1 MIIHDT
7 SWINPQ
13 QKTENSQLK
22 AENSKTLM
30 HNIKSFASVLFLASV
45 LASCTDSP
53 NEPATIDS
61 KGKPEM
67 KFSLTHPSQTRATDT
82 SFEQGDAVGLYVAE
96 ESASFEIAGNAVNNE
111 RLVFS
116 GSDWRSDRKL
126 YWDQGSYNVYAYYP
140 RLDHV
145 SSVSDLPLQVS
156 TDQTAGGYEA
166 SDFLH
171 ASALGVKA
179 SQNPVSLTFRH
190 IMSKLTVRL
199 IKGEDYEGEIPSDAV
214 VYVHNTVTDATVDLA
229 AGVATRDPR
238 GQRHTVTARRNGQAN
253 YSAIVVPQRLDN
265 RVPLIEVVANGVSF
279 LYESKF
285 QFKPGMHH
293 IVSLVMDKNPEQVKI
308 EVGGEIT
315 DWNQ

>member
-1 MIIHDT
+1 M
-7 SWINPQ
+7 
-13 QKTENSQLK
+13 K
-22 AENSKTLM
+22 

-45 LASCTDSP
+45 LASCTESKD
-53 NEPATIDS
+53 EPTTIDS
-61 KGKPEM
+61 TGKTEM
-67 KFSLTHPSQTRATDT
+67 KFTLTHPSQTRATDT
-82 SFEQGDAVGLYVAE
+82 SFENGDAVGLYVAE
-96 ESASFEIAGNAVNNE
+96 EATSLEIAGNTVNNE
-111 RLVFS
+111 RLTFS
-116 GSDWRSDRKL
+116 GSSWASDRKL
-126 YWDQGSYNVYAYYP
+126 YWDNGNYNVYAYYP

-145 SSVSDLPLQVS
+145 TSISDLPVQIS
-156 TDQTAGGYEA
+156 TDQTAAGYEA

-171 ASALGVKA
+171 ASALGVAA
-179 SQNPVSLTFRH
+179 SANPVSLKFRH

-199 IKGEDYEGEIPSDAV
+199 IKGEDYEGEIPADAV
-214 VYVHNTVTDATVDLA
+214 VYVHNTVTDATVDVA

-238 GQRHTVTARRNGQAN
+238 GTRRTVTARRNGQGN
-253 YSAIVVPQRLDN
+253 YSVIVVPQRLDN

-308 EVGGEIT
+308 EVGGEVT